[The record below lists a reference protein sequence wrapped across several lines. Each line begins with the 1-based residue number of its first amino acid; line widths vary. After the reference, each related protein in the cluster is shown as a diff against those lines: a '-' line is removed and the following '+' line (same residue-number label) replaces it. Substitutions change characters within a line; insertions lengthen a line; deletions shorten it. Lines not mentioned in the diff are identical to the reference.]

1 MTKSLNLIPSSLP
14 VEEADFTFIDP
25 PEPAECSPVPGSDEA
40 PEQELLSPPQFK
52 DVDVDDENLNSI
64 NPPHVTLTNDGY
76 EFTKMCQAKGG
87 IAIRIG
93 EKYMMSTNAIY
104 EEKRNG
110 MEKSTNFPLH
120 ITGFTHVYR
129 PDGTFEEYIHG
140 VAMLEGKQLEWKVP
154 LNEYKN
160 VLDIINKT
168 YGETFIAKTTGDGVL
183 ELLSELY
190 AEAKKDVNK
199 PIINKAE
206 ISGWYSIDGK
216 PQWFTGI
223 DEYYKDVFFPD
234 ISQTNP
240 ADIFNNGITFLD
252 IGHYNTAIGLIF
264 LFAHAGISR
273 WWLHKVGISWHT
285 ALIVQGITNSY
296 KTSVVSL
303 IANVFNRDRED
314 AVRLPIALITDAG
327 GRRTIVKLR
336 HQTILV
342 DDYSKSSNRSDDR
355 SRELA
360 EEFIRMNG
368 DSGGHIKAAP
378 GNNKKT
384 VTEKIEGA
392 LIFTAEKDFGLSN
405 STKTRCITVKTHRNV
420 LDRNGSVVEPAT
432 FDAAIL
438 SFFQQNHDIL
448 KCYFASFIK
457 FLTNCGTDML
467 PALRQNH
474 LHYRTE
480 FMQLFHTP
488 RMADTAS
495 ILRVQSDLIIE
506 FAKYSGYQ
514 QIELLNNYFYKCIL
528 DAVADQQETVKD
540 NDPADLFMA
549 TLAEILDFTKI
560 AEDEI
565 KYIATYDYYGFYQ
578 KSDNTVWL
586 NKEKIFGVVCSTLR
600 DRGTDWLET
609 LDSIKI
615 ALHEKAYIRVNIR
628 EENGKQH
635 VEYFIRAK
643 KGTRKLMMVV
653 FKEKL
658 EKFGGIL

>member
-223 DEYYKDVFFPD
+223 DEYYKNIFFPD
-234 ISQTNP
+234 ISQANP
-240 ADIFNNGITFLD
+240 TEIFSNGVHFLD

-264 LFAHAGISR
+264 LFAHVGFSR
-273 WWLHKVGISWHT
+273 WWLHKAGISWHT
-285 ALIVQGITNSY
+285 ALIVQGVTNSY

-303 IANVFNRDRED
+303 IANVFNRERED

-327 GRRTIVKLR
+327 GRRTIEKLR
-336 HQTILV
+336 HQTILI
-342 DDYSKSSNRSDDR
+342 DDFSKSTGLSAIK

-360 EEFIRMNG
+360 EELIRMNA

-384 VTEKIEGA
+384 VTERIEGS
-392 LIFTAEKDFGLSN
+392 LIFTAEKDFGLGNSSN
-405 STKTRCITVKTHRNV
+405 SRCITVKTHGNV
-420 LDRNGSVVEPAT
+420 FDRNGSIVEPAT

-438 SFFQQNHDIL
+438 GFFQQNHDLL
-448 KCYFASFIK
+448 KCYFAAFIK
-457 FLTNCGTDML
+457 FLADNGSNLL
-467 PALRQNH
+467 PALRQNY
-474 LHYRTE
+474 LLYRSG

-488 RMADTAS
+488 RMADSAAM
-495 ILRVQSDLIIE
+495 LRVQGDLILE
-506 FAKYSGYQ
+506 FAKYSNYADIQRLGS
-514 QIELLNNYFYKCIL
+514 YFYDCIL
-528 DAVADQQETVKD
+528 HAVTEQQEKTKENQPD
-540 NDPADLFMA
+540 AIFMA
-549 TLAEILDFTKI
+549 TLAELLTSSNV
-560 AEDEI
+560 AEDENT
-565 KYIATYDYYGFYQ
+565 YITTYDYAGFFQ
-578 KSDNTVWL
+578 KSDNTIWL
-586 NKEKIFGVVCSTLR
+586 KPDWAWEKVSSRIRS
-600 DRGTDWLET
+600 RGTEWLET
-609 LDSIKI
+609 LESLKEQLHASGYIKVKI
-615 ALHEKAYIRVNIR
+615 QIKD
-628 EENGKQH
+628 GKQTIDY
-635 VEYFIRAK
+635 VIRAK
-643 KGTRKLMMVV
+643 KGTRKLMLVF
-653 FKEKL
+653 FKEKI
-658 EKFGGIL
+658 EKFGGII